1 MMTLQLQV
9 LKKNGR
15 KEFVVL
21 PYKEFLR
28 IQEALE
34 DLEDIKTLRKEKKKL
49 KRKKGISLDEAI
61 KKLNL

>member
-1 MMTLQLQV
+1 MTLQLQV